1 MSPTE
6 LNARLDAYL
15 ALRQALGFTMRAE
28 CTLLRD
34 FVRFLE
40 AKGGL
45 NPIRAQV
52 ALDWA
57 CSSSL
62 SRGGSGQAARLS
74 MVRGFLHHLRAAYPD
89 TEVPDVGLVVGS
101 RRPTPYLFSAEEID
115 KLLAVAQQAG
125 PRGSLRPY
133 TLATLINLL
142 SSTGLRVGEAMRLNV
157 PDLRL
162 DDHPPHLIIRETKFR
177 KSRLV
182 PLHATTAEMLRRYAG
197 QRKEMGYDS
206 LSEVFLVSEKGTPLR
221 VSTIGHWFSKQVLQL
236 GLWPQKGKRW
246 PCLQCFRHT
255 FAVRR
260 LQTWYQ
266 EGADV
271 QAMVP
276 HLSVYLGHLR
286 PQESY
291 WYLTATPQLLG
302 TAAERF
308 RQYAPE
314 GDQQ

>member
-1 MSPTE
+1 MSPAE
-6 LNARLDAYL
+6 LSARLDAYL

-28 CTLLRD
+28 RTLLRD
-34 FVRFLE
+34 FGRFLE
-40 AKGGL
+40 AQGDL
-45 NPIRAQV
+45 NPIRAQA

-74 MVRGFLHHLRAAYPD
+74 MARRFLQHLRAAYPD
-89 TEVPDVGLVVGS
+89 TEVPDFSLVARS

-115 KLLAVAQQAG
+115 KLLAAARQAG
-125 PRGSLRPY
+125 PHGSLRPH
-133 TLATLINLL
+133 TLATLIGLL
-142 SSTGLRVGEAMRLNV
+142 SSTGLRVGEALRLNV

-162 DDHPPHLIIRETKFR
+162 DDHPPHLFIRETKFR

-182 PLHATTAEMLRRYAG
+182 PVHVTTMEMLHRYAE
-197 QRKEMGYDS
+197 QRKEMGYDG
-206 LSEVFLVSEKGTPLR
+206 LSDAFLVSEKGTSLR
-221 VSTIGHWFSKQVLQL
+221 VSSIGHWFGKQVLQL
-236 GLWPQKGKRW
+236 GLWPEKGKRW

-260 LQTWYQ
+260 LQTWYR

-291 WYLTATPQLLG
+291 WYLTATPELLG
-302 TAAERF
+302 IAAERF
-308 RQYAPE
+308 RQYAPQ
-314 GDQQ
+314 GGQQ

>member
-1 MSPTE
+1 MSPAE
-6 LNARLDAYL
+6 LRAQLEAYL
-15 ALRQALGFTMRAE
+15 SVRQALGFKMRAE
-28 CTLLRD
+28 TTLLRD
-34 FVRFLE
+34 FVHYLK
-40 AKGGL
+40 APVDL
-45 NPIRAQV
+45 NPIRARA

-57 CSSSL
+57 CATSSS
-62 SRGGSGQAARLS
+62 RGSSGQAARLS
-74 MVRGFLHHLRAAYPD
+74 MARRFLHHLRATYPE
-89 TEVPDVGLVVGS
+89 TEVPDFGLVARS
-101 RRPTPYLFSAEEID
+101 RRPTPHLFSADEIE
-115 KLLAVAQQAG
+115 KLLTAARQAG
-125 PRGSLRPY
+125 PGGSLRPH
-133 TLATLINLL
+133 TLATLISLL
-142 SSTGLRVGEAMRLNV
+142 SSTGLRVGEAVRLQV

-162 DDHPPHLIIRETKFR
+162 DDHPPHLLIRETKFR

-182 PLHATTAEMLRRYAG
+182 PLHATTTEMLRHYAE
-197 QRKEMGYDS
+197 QRKEMGYDG
-206 LSEVFLVSEKGTPLR
+206 LSEAFLLSEKGAPLR
-221 VSTIGHWFSKQVLQL
+221 VSSIGHWFRKQVLQL
-236 GLWPQKGKRW
+236 GLWPEKGKRW

-302 TAAERF
+302 TAADRF
-308 RQYAPE
+308 RGYAAE
-314 GDQQ
+314 GGQR